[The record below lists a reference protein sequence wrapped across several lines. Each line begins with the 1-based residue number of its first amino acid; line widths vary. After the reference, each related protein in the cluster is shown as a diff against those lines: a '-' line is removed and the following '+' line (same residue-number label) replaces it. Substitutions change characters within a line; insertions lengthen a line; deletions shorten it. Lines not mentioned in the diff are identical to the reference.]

1 MLRFYQASIVISF
14 IVTAL
19 GQFKC
24 WRMTKKLRPDL
35 LDRINPSFF
44 GLACGVFVP
53 IYNLYW
59 IFVNLVFLFGTNDD
73 DFLIAIEIVE
83 QEKEKEYK

>member
-1 MLRFYQASIVISF
+1 MLRFYQVSVIVSF

-19 GQFKC
+19 GQLKC

-53 IYNLYW
+53 IYNLFW
-59 IFVNLVFLFGTNDD
+59 IFVNLVSLFAMDDEAFLRTLEEIRDD
-73 DFLIAIEIVE
+73 E
-83 QEKEKEYK
+83 

>member
-1 MLRFYQASIVISF
+1 MLRFYQVSIIVSF

-19 GQFKC
+19 GQLKC

-35 LDRINPSFF
+35 LDRINPNFF

-53 IYNLYW
+53 IYNLFW
-59 IFVNLVFLFGTNDD
+59 IFVNLVSLFTMDD
-73 DFLIAIEIVE
+73 DAFLRTL
-83 QEKEKEYK
+83 EKIRDDE